1 VGVID
6 VITGTAPRVL
16 PPVLVG
22 VRVTVV
28 VPPPRQA
35 ISVKVDTNNAVITRN
50 VLNLGLE
57 FLCIEITF

>member
-1 VGVID
+1 MGVID

-28 VPPPRQA
+28 VPPPQA